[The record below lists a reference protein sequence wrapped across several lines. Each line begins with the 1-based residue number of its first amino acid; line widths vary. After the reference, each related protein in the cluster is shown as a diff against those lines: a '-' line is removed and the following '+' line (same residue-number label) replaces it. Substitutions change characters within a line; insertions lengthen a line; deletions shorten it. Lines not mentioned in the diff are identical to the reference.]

1 MTWYN
6 NNNMFDN
13 EMNSNMSRYDYIF
26 NDKDNKYLIL
36 KHNNINEFIIIDSIN
51 DKHICFNFVYDTY
64 TINRFKLGYYIT
76 INYTHYIYHTDSLE
90 NIINKFMNEYKLDNE
105 IISKIFKEELN
116 LF

>member
-1 MTWYN
+1 MNWYN

-26 NDKDNKYLIL
+26 NDNYYLIL
-36 KHNNINEFIIIDSIN
+36 KDNNKNHFIIIDSIN
-51 DKHICFNFVYDTY
+51 DKHICFDFVYDTY
-64 TINRFKLGYYIT
+64 TTNRFKLGYYIT
-76 INYTHYIYHTDSLE
+76 INCTQYIYHTDSLE